1 MNLKFLALLVL
12 AVGVVFAQTTTQN
25 PPSSN
30 TGQSTTPQGG
40 TATTA
45 PQGTQ
50 QDMRAQRM
58 QRMQQMQQQ
67 HQQEMQAMKADLDKM
82 RGLLDQMK
90 SNIANVRDAN
100 SKKEMQLNADL
111 WQTLLDHMQQMMSRA
126 EQRGAM
132 GGPGMGRGGRRGNM
146 GGNPPPPPSQLPPP
160 PK

>member
-12 AVGVVFAQTTTQN
+12 AGGMVFAQTTTQN
-25 PPSSN
+25 PPSS
-30 TGQSTTPQGG
+30 TGQSTMPQTG
-40 TATTA
+40 TSTTS

-90 SNIANVRDAN
+90 SNIGNVRDAN

-111 WQTLLDHMQQMMSRA
+111 WQTLLDQCSR
-126 EQRGAM
+126 
-132 GGPGMGRGGRRGNM
+132 
-146 GGNPPPPPSQLPPP
+146 
-160 PK
+160 